1 MWVFEVSARVS
12 LNNTPLGCVY
22 SVEMEVGGGGEE
34 GLEES
39 EGHTSSWRV
48 DLYLYFIV
56 LGCSGFPKRNRGYS
70 TEARGSRVS
79 G

>member
-12 LNNTPLGCVY
+12 LNNTPVGCVY
-22 SVEMEVGGGGEE
+22 SVEMQVRGGSEE

-48 DLYLYFIV
+48 DFVFVFYCFRLF
-56 LGCSGFPKRNRGYS
+56 GFPKETPRLQH
-70 TEARGSRVS
+70 
-79 G
+79 